1 MAAQTGRHGAR
12 DGTDQAIMIEQT
24 DKPANRRGDMLAVA
38 LMAMM
43 TLVVFWQALVKP
55 DQMLREDAA
64 HFYQPYYTYANAE
77 VQAGRF
83 PLWNPYT
90 KMGVPFHASLQPS
103 LLYPLRWPMFFMNYV
118 SGFVSTMMAHYFM
131 TAIAAYLLLRIA
143 VGVGPLAGLI
153 GALSVAFGGFS
164 MGHMTHTT
172 YFLSYPWF
180 LGCILCLWL
189 AVERK
194 RWLWTVPAGGCVGL
208 MGLVGSVHLFL
219 LLGVLLGT
227 YVLYHTIIA
236 AVAAIRQ
243 WKDRKVFAWKPIVN
257 PAAMTLAAMVLGGA
271 ISAAQMLPA
280 YSLSKRSSRQEA
292 QWEFITRASAHP
304 VRNSLQLAVP
314 FYYGN
319 CRLGYYGEY
328 MYHGAAHY
336 TGIVVLMGAVVSLMW
351 VRGDRKLWF
360 WVVLAVVG
368 FLVGAG
374 KYLPTYRLLYDY
386 APMFSK
392 LRNPT
397 RIFWLTDLAIA
408 ALGAVGIDRVLSAGL
423 KKEKRKPVRWMSV
436 ASGGVIL
443 VVLAGAL
450 MSLAYYAKHPED
462 LLAWLKTTTF
472 NYAMNI
478 RAAQSMPAAV
488 MHDFDPATWLSV
500 AAIVA
505 SVGVF
510 VTLAWR
516 GKAVGKIAG
525 AILVAVVAADLW
537 ALSFGM
543 IMYEDRWKIL
553 NETPPRAKWLQENLG
568 LQRYAVIPG
577 PPNVWPQDE
586 QIVRARS
593 VQFGL
598 RNTGGKAEGIID
610 SQPRL
615 QYVGLLSR
623 YAPMVTLSGTKYI
636 FVLKQFT
643 DAQIRKIYPEPQ
655 FKKAFEDERFKVYE
669 NTRVLPM
676 VYFVRQVTSVA
687 DSQDALQALLSGRV
701 PMDRAATV
709 LGPAPP
715 ETLASGATAAR
726 VVNTRTVPGRW
737 EIDTDSDAAAQLVLL
752 EGFDSGWRATIGGK
766 ETKIYQTNDQVMSVS
781 VPAGKQTVVFEYAP
795 AEFRQGIM
803 LSIFGLLLAGA
814 LPLASW
820 ARRRRSPKAPAEDA
834 AGDTAS
840 PKPTTGRA
848 GRKRSR

>member
-1 MAAQTGRHGAR
+1 MS
-12 DGTDQAIMIEQT
+12 EQT
-24 DKPANRRGDMLAVA
+24 DKPANRRGDLLAVA
-38 LMAMM
+38 LMAVM
-43 TLVVFWQALVKP
+43 TLVVFWQALVQP

-64 HFYQPYYTYANAE
+64 HFYQPYYTYATAE

-103 LLYPLRWPMFFMNYV
+103 LLYPLRWPMFFMDYV
-118 SGFVSTMMAHYFM
+118 PGFVSTMMLHYFL
-131 TAIAAYLLLRIA
+131 TAVAAYLLLRVA

-153 GALSVAFGGFS
+153 GAMSVAFGGFS

-189 AVERK
+189 AVERR
-194 RWLWTVPAGGCVGL
+194 RWLWTVAAGGCVGL

-227 YVLYHTIIA
+227 YVLYQTI
-236 AVAAIRQ
+236 VAAAASFRE
-243 WKDRKVFAWKPIVN
+243 WKDRKLFAWKPIVN
-257 PAAMTLAAMVLGGA
+257 PAAMTLAALVLGGA

-292 QWEFITRASAHP
+292 KWEFITRASAHP
-304 VRNSLQLAVP
+304 ARNSLQLVAP

-336 TGIVVLMGAVVSLMW
+336 TGIVVLMGAVVSLVW
-351 VRGDRKLWF
+351 VRRDRKLRF

-374 KYLPTYRLLYDY
+374 KYLPLYRFLYDY
-386 APMFSK
+386 VPIFSK

-397 RIFWLTDLAIA
+397 RIFWLADLAIA
-408 ALGAVGIDRVLSAGL
+408 ALGAVGIDRALSAGL
-423 KKEKRKPVRWMSV
+423 NKDKRTPVRWLSV
-436 ASGGVIL
+436 ASGGVIV

-450 MSLAYYAKHPED
+450 LSLAYYAGHPEE
-462 LLAWLKTTTF
+462 LVAWLKTTDF
-472 NYAMNI
+472 NWSMNI

-488 MHDFDPATWLSV
+488 MHDYDPATWVSV

-510 VTLAWR
+510 VAMVWR
-516 GKAVGKIAG
+516 GKAVGKIGG
-525 AILVAVVAADLW
+525 AILVAVVAADLV

-553 NETPPRAKWLQENLG
+553 NETPPRVKWLQENLG
-568 LQRYAVIPG
+568 QQRYAVIPG

-610 SQPRL
+610 SLPRL
-615 QYVGLLSR
+615 RYVGLLSR
-623 YAPMVTLSGTKYI
+623 YSPMATLSGTKYV
-636 FVLKQFT
+636 FVLAQFT
-643 DAQIRKIYPEPQ
+643 DAQIRKTYPEAQ
-655 FKKAFEDERFKVYE
+655 FKKVFEDERFRAYE
-669 NTRVLPM
+669 NTKVLPM
-676 VYFVRQVTSVA
+676 AYFVRQVVSVP
-687 DSQDALQALLSGRV
+687 DSDGALRTLLSGQV
-701 PMDRAATV
+701 PLDRAATV
-709 LGPAPP
+709 LGPAPS
-715 ETLASGATAAR
+715 ETQSSMATAAR
-726 VVNTRTVPGRW
+726 VVDIRTVPGRW
-737 EIDTDSDAAAQLVLL
+737 EIDTDSDAVAQLVLL
-752 EGFDSGWRATIGGK
+752 EGFDTGWRATISGADA
-766 ETKIYQTNDQVMSVS
+766 KIYQTNDQVMSVA

-795 AEFRQGIM
+795 AEFRQGVM
-803 LSIFGLLLAGA
+803 LSIAGLLLAGA
-814 LPLASW
+814 IPLAGW
-820 ARRRRSPKAPAEDA
+820 VWRRRRASVPTEGEPGEI
-834 AGDTAS
+834 AS
-840 PKPTTGRA
+840 PKPSTGRA

>member
-1 MAAQTGRHGAR
+1 MN
-12 DGTDQAIMIEQT
+12 EQT
-24 DKPANRRGDMLAVA
+24 DKPANRRGDLLAVA
-38 LMAMM
+38 VMAVM
-43 TLVVFWQALVKP
+43 TLVVFWQALVQP

-64 HFYQPYYTYANAE
+64 HFYQPYYTFATAE
-77 VQAGRF
+77 IRAGRF

-103 LLYPLRWPMFFMNYV
+103 LLYPLRWPMFFTDYV
-118 SGFVSTMMAHYFM
+118 PGFVSTMMLHYFL
-131 TAIAAYLLLRIA
+131 TAVAAYLLLRIA
-143 VGVGPLAGLI
+143 VGVGPLGGLI

-189 AVERK
+189 AVERG
-194 RWLWTVPAGGCVGL
+194 RWLWAVAAGGCVGL

-227 YVLYHTIIA
+227 YVLYQTIVA
-236 AVAAIRQ
+236 AVVSFRA
-243 WKDRKVFAWKPIVN
+243 WKDRKVFPWKPVVN
-257 PAAMTLAAMVLGGA
+257 PAGMTLAALVLGGV

-280 YSLSKRSSRQEA
+280 QSLSKRSSRQEA
-292 QWEFITRASAHP
+292 TWEYINRGCAHP
-304 VRNSLQLAVP
+304 ARNSLQLVAP

-336 TGIVVLMGAVVSLMW
+336 TGIIVLMGAVVSLVW

-374 KYLPTYRLLYDY
+374 EYLPVYRFLYDY
-386 APMFSK
+386 VPIFSK

-408 ALGAVGIDRVLSAGL
+408 ALGAVGIDRALSAGL
-423 KKEKRKPVRWMSV
+423 AESKRTPVRWLSI
-436 ASGGVIL
+436 ASGGVIV

-450 MSLAYYAKHPED
+450 LSLAYYAGHPEE
-462 LLAWLKTTTF
+462 LVAWVKSTKF
-472 NYAMNI
+472 GYAMNL
-478 RAAQSMPAAV
+478 RAAQSMPARV
-488 MHDFDPATWLSV
+488 MHDYDPATWASV

-505 SVGVF
+505 SVGAF
-510 VTLAWR
+510 VVLVWR
-516 GKAVGKIAG
+516 GKPLGRIATG
-525 AILVAVVAADLW
+525 VLVAVVAADLA

-568 LQRYAVIPG
+568 LHRYAVLPG

-593 VQFGL
+593 VQFRI
-598 RNTGGKAEGIID
+598 RNAIGKGEGIID
-610 SQPRL
+610 SQGRMG
-615 QYVGLLSR
+615 YVGLLSR
-623 YAPMVTLSGTKYI
+623 YSKMATLSGTKYI
-636 FVLKQFT
+636 FVPGQVN
-643 DAQIRKIYPEPQ
+643 DAQFRTIYPATQ
-655 FKKAFEDERFKVYE
+655 FKKVLEDERFRVYE
-669 NTRVLPM
+669 NTKVLPM
-676 VYFVRQVTSVA
+676 AYFV
-687 DSQDALQALLSGRV
+687 GRV
-701 PMDRAATV
+701 VSVPDSRTALGAFVNGQLPLAGAAAV
-709 LGPAPP
+709 FGPVPP
-715 ETLASGATAAR
+715 ETQSSTATQAR

-752 EGFDSGWRATIGGK
+752 EGYDSGWRATIGGK
-766 ETKIYQTNDQVMSVS
+766 EAKVYQTNDQVMSVA

-795 AEFRQGIM
+795 AEFRQGVM
-803 LSIFGLLLAGA
+803 LSIVGLLAAGAIPLAG
-814 LPLASW
+814 W
-820 ARRRRSPKAPAEDA
+820 AWRRRSARMPAE
-834 AGDTAS
+834 GETEG
-840 PKPTTGRA
+840 PQKKRTGKKRA
-848 GRKRSR
+848 RGGRS